1 MAKVE
6 KKSIAELVAART
18 KRPTPEEIDTITQQ
32 IHTATAVPI
41 PVVVVAPEVTPTP
54 IVEIPLPS
62 PPFIEEEVTLE
73 QMVNTKRISVNA
85 SIDLYIKAK
94 TRATRQG
101 KTLMSYIIT
110 LMENDVKNMK

>member
-18 KRPTPEEIDTITQQ
+18 KRPTPEEIDNITQQ
-32 IHTATAVPI
+32 IHTATTV
-41 PVVVVAPEVTPTP
+41 PVVAVAPEVTPTP

-62 PPFIEEEVTLE
+62 PPFVEEEVTLE